1 MSAEETVL
9 PPPVPQEWL
18 DYLEEIDPPPPMPE
32 DAGIEPLDTPGIL
45 PSIMARAMPSVT
57 EDAESEPT
65 DETNRKVVLPASAE
79 VKEDQSWTELIPS
92 FLR

>member
-1 MSAEETVL
+1 
-9 PPPVPQEWL
+9 
-18 DYLEEIDPPPPMPE
+18 
-32 DAGIEPLDTPGIL
+32 
-45 PSIMARAMPSVT
+45 MPSVT

>member
-1 MSAEETVL
+1 ML
-9 PPPVPQEWL
+9 PL
-18 DYLEEIDPPPPMPE
+18 TMADSINNYLEEIDPPPPMPE
-32 DAGIEPLDTPGIL
+32 DAGIEALDTPGIL

-65 DETNRKVVLPASAE
+65 DETNSKVVLPASAE
-79 VKEDQSWTELIPS
+79 VKEDQPWVDLIPS